1 MSDVFYTSSLGQH
14 VMLLYDI
21 NSNRDLV
28 AINYINQGLSEK
40 KLCIYASVSAYDISH
55 LSKIS
60 SRIKNYEENIEK
72 RNLFIV
78 NLKPFYDS
86 VLAGDLTPFEEFKV
100 QLQQELKERDVLIV
114 ADCADNLFV
123 NKHFDQ
129 CYRVEKWWQKN
140 YIEWRRLRQNHIT
153 IICPHSGSLL
163 SRHPFDHYERQISLN
178 HTVTIDTT
186 NRRVTGHISAREVA
200 ESVIYPLEIPIQILI
215 AEPERDLQQVYDIW
229 LRAMGFKN
237 VAITDSGKKCL
248 DDLLRI
254 TDAIKNQTHEFDMII
269 ILDTHLKD
277 IPCIQVAREIVNKR
291 PDQRI
296 IFTTTLAPDN
306 VRQDLCSIG
315 IKNDNEILLKPFRL
329 SKLLSLIGMSIR
341 NQQDRGY

>member
-1 MSDVFYTSSLGQH
+1 MSDVPNPSSRGQH

-21 NSNRDLV
+21 NSNRDLA
-28 AINYINQGLSEK
+28 AINYINQGLAEK
-40 KLCIYASVSAYDISH
+40 QLCIYASVSAYDTSH

-60 SRIKNYEENIEK
+60 CRIKNYEENIDK

-100 QLQQELKERDVLIV
+100 QLQQELKDRDVLIV
-114 ADCADNLFV
+114 ADCADNLFR

-129 CYRVEKWWQKN
+129 CELVEKWWQEN

-163 SRHPFDHYERQISLN
+163 SKHPFDHHKHQISHN

-186 NRRVTGHISAREVA
+186 SRRVTGYITAKEVA
-200 ESVIYPLEIPIQILI
+200 ESAIPPLEIPIQILV
-215 AEPERDLQQVYDIW
+215 AEPERDLQQIYSIW
-229 LRAMGFKN
+229 LRSMGFKN
-237 VAITDSGKKCL
+237 MAITDSGKKCI
-248 DDLLRI
+248 DELLNI
-254 TDAIKNQTHEFDMII
+254 TDTSKNKTHGFDMII

-296 IFTTTLAPDN
+296 IFTTTLPPDS
-306 VRQDLCSIG
+306 VRQDLYSIG
-315 IKNDNEILLKPFRL
+315 IKNNNEILLKPFRF
-329 SKLLSLIGMSIR
+329 SKLLSLIGMSIS
-341 NQQDRGY
+341 NQQDRAC